1 MRKYEI
7 MYILKPDIDE
17 AGRKT
22 EISNLHA
29 ILTSNGAKIDDVAE
43 WGLRDLAYEIK
54 KVKKGYYVV
63 LKLSTETTNSI
74 DEFSRL
80 VRLDSNVLRFLI
92 TTLD

>member
-17 AGRKT
+17 AGRKS
-22 EISNLHA
+22 EIANLHS
-29 ILTSNGAKIDDVAE
+29 ILTKNGATIDDVSE

-54 KVKKGYYVV
+54 KFKKGYYVV
-63 LKLSTETTNSI
+63 LKLTTETTNPI
-74 DEFSRL
+74 DEFNRL
-80 VRLDSNVLRFLI
+80 VLLDSNVLRFLI